1 MTIVAYAGDIKVSV
15 GKSGVILTK
24 AGESWGDP
32 WPVSDTVMSVTNV
45 DALIQA
51 LQQAQREQFFDGL

>member
-15 GKSGVILTK
+15 GKRGVILTK